1 VPSVGTPLPTSR
13 SGPGAQ
19 KGVDSGHE
27 LAFHRDRP
35 IFRIGAATAHR
46 EGQHGRELVIVV
58 APVLAQSKQQGMQPG
73 VGDLGRGPHLQK
85 EHLVCGVM
93 GEPVSQGS
101 AGPRVVGPGQGEQ
114 CLAAGVVIGV
124 GQPCR
129 QCVSGGWRGGSH
141 VSKSEASP
149 VPDFGLFV
157 VSQADEGRDHGV
169 SQGTVGF
176 DAVGQRLGNGEPD
189 LDVKGPV

>member
-1 VPSVGTPLPTSR
+1 MLTRVTSSR
-13 SGPGAQ
+13 S
-19 KGVDSGHE
+19 
-27 LAFHRDRP
+27 
-35 IFRIGAATAHR
+35 TAIAR
-46 EGQHGRELVIVV
+46 
-58 APVLAQSKQQGMQPG
+58 S
-73 VGDLGRGPHLQK
+73 
-85 EHLVCGVM
+85 
-93 GEPVSQGS
+93 
-101 AGPRVVGPGQGEQ
+101 
-114 CLAAGVVIGV
+114 LAAGVVIGV

-169 SQGTVGF
+169 SQETVGF
-176 DAVGQRLGNGEPD
+176 DAVGQRLGKGEPD